1 MNIFSNIGITELV
14 VILLLALLV
23 VGPER
28 LPELA
33 EKLGKT
39 LRDVRKAYENL
50 TRDLGPELTSI
61 QKSTQELRESVES
74 VRSIPQDMVKSI
86 AKAADMDDTI
96 EELKGVTKEVGQIGQ
111 TLTDTK
117 KVIQHP
123 LDAAV
128 SAARSSLSPTAPAE
142 EVEKAES
149 EQVEQTTQ
157 AAAGDQETA
166 SQDALDAAVS
176 AARRFLSPAPSDE
189 ATASKGDQVAARA
202 AEGETQ
208 QPAADANVVE
218 QSNE

>member
-33 EKLGKT
+33 QKLGKT

-74 VRSIPQDMVKSI
+74 VRSIPQDMAKSI
-86 AKAADMDDTI
+86 AKAADLDDTLA
-96 EELKGVTKEVGQIGQ
+96 ELKGMSNEVGQIGQ
-111 TLTDTK
+111 TLNDTK
-117 KVIQHP
+117 KAIQHP

-128 SAARSSLSPTAPAE
+128 SAARTSLTPTVAVAEQAKEEEKEGAAEASPQEP
-142 EVEKAES
+142 
-149 EQVEQTTQ
+149 
-157 AAAGDQETA
+157 AGDTTA
-166 SQDALDAAVS
+166 EQ
-176 AARRFLSPAPSDE
+176 
-189 ATASKGDQVAARA
+189 
-202 AEGETQ
+202 
-208 QPAADANVVE
+208 ANE
-218 QSNE
+218 